1 MINGMREEYSVIEMS
16 KALSVST
23 SGYYQWRRKKEGV
36 RRRENEHLL
45 TEIHRIHGDRH
56 TRSYGSPRMCVEL
69 NVRGV
74 QCSVNRVARLMKQN
88 ALKAC
93 RRSSY
98 RPKTTQQD
106 PRSLPAP
113 NHLAKAPEPTGPGQI
128 MVSDITYIPTRQGW
142 LYLAVVMDLFGRVIQ
157 GYDMAESL
165 ASSLVVSALQK
176 SRNRVGGFQEAL
188 FHSDRGSQYTSRQVR
203 QKLKAYGWIQ
213 SMSALGYCYD
223 NAACESFFASL
234 KRECFPQN
242 SVFESK
248 QQARL
253 AIFDY
258 IETFYNKRRRHS
270 SLGYLSPEVFL
281 QKNFQNQNQNLT

>member
-1 MINGMREEYSVIEMS
+1 MINRMREEYSVIELS
-16 KALSVST
+16 EALSVST

-36 RRRENEHLL
+36 RRRENQLLL

-113 NHLAKAPEPTGPGQI
+113 NHLAKAPDPTGPGQI

-176 SRNRVGGFQEAL
+176 SRNRVGGFQKAL

-242 SVFESK
+242 GVFASK

>member
-1 MINGMREEYSVIEMS
+1 MIDRMREEYSVIELS
-16 KALSVST
+16 EALSVST

-36 RRRENEHLL
+36 RRGENQLLL

-93 RRSSY
+93 RGSSY

-113 NHLAKAPEPTGPGQI
+113 NHLAEAPDPTGPGQI
-128 MVSDITYIPTRQGW
+128 MVSG
-142 LYLAVVMDLFGRVIQ
+142 
-157 GYDMAESL
+157 
-165 ASSLVVSALQK
+165 
-176 SRNRVGGFQEAL
+176 RNRMGGFQKAI

-203 QKLKAYGWIQ
+203 QKLKDYGWIQ

-234 KRECFPQN
+234 KSECFPQN
-242 SVFESK
+242 GVFESK

-281 QKNFQNQNQNLT
+281 QKYFQNQNHNPT

>member
-1 MINGMREEYSVIEMS
+1 MG
-16 KALSVST
+16 L
-23 SGYYQWRRKKEGV
+23 
-36 RRRENEHLL
+36 RRRENQLLL
-45 TEIHRIHGDRH
+45 TEIHRIHADRH

-93 RRSSY
+93 RGSSY
-98 RPKTTQQD
+98 LPKTTQQD
-106 PRSLPAP
+106 LRSLPAP
-113 NHLAKAPEPTGPGQI
+113 NHLAEAADPTGPGQI

-157 GYDMAESL
+157 GYNMAESL

-176 SRNRVGGFQEAL
+176 SRNRVGGFQKAL
-188 FHSDRGSQYTSRQVR
+188 FHSDRGSQYTSHQVR
-203 QKLKAYGWIQ
+203 QKLKDYGWIQ

-234 KRECFPQN
+234 KSECFPQN
-242 SVFESK
+242 GVFESK

-281 QKNFQNQNQNLT
+281 QKYFQNQNHNLT